1 MVFTRDY
8 FSNTVLIFNYQLI
21 FEVLRMNKN
30 INKIQNLEYFIR
42 KRKNNYAQKN
52 MERERSIS
60 TEKWVKNEYSTSRCN
75 HVNVITFYHYGLSW
89 FIYRQYSYFEPPENI
104 RKSLL
109 FWHFQEGQKWTLRRH
124 RLRIFNN
131 FKILQFPFLF

>member
-30 INKIQNLEYFIR
+30 INKIQNLEYFGR
-42 KRKNNYAQKN
+42 KRKNNYTQKN
-52 MERERSIS
+52 MEREKSIS

-75 HVNVITFYHYGLSW
+75 HVKCNHILPLWIILIHLQTIF
-89 FIYRQYSYFEPPENI
+89 
-104 RKSLL
+104 L
-109 FWHFQEGQKWTLRRH
+109 FWTPWKHQKIFGFLVVFRLYEMETLTRKW
-124 RLRIFNN
+124 LN
-131 FKILQFPFLF
+131 LTP

>member
-52 MERERSIS
+52 MEREKSIS

-75 HVNVITFYHYGLSW
+75 HVKCNHVKCNHILPLWIILIHLQTM
-89 FIYRQYSYFEPPENI
+89 
-104 RKSLL
+104 LL
-109 FWHFQEGQKWTLRRH
+109 FWTPWKHQKIFGFLVVFRLHEMETLTR
-124 RLRIFNN
+124 
-131 FKILQFPFLF
+131 K

>member
-8 FSNTVLIFNYQLI
+8 FSKTVLIFNYQLI

-75 HVNVITFYHYGLSW
+75 HVKCNHVKCNHILPLWIILIHLQTIF
-89 FIYRQYSYFEPPENI
+89 
-104 RKSLL
+104 L
-109 FWHFQEGQKWTLRRH
+109 FWTPWKHHKIFGFLVVFRLHEMETLTR
-124 RLRIFNN
+124 
-131 FKILQFPFLF
+131 K

>member
-30 INKIQNLEYFIR
+30 INKIQNLEYFGR

-52 MERERSIS
+52 MEREKSIS
-60 TEKWVKNEYSTSRCN
+60 TEK
-75 HVNVITFYHYGLSW
+75 
-89 FIYRQYSYFEPPENI
+89 
-104 RKSLL
+104 
-109 FWHFQEGQKWTLRRH
+109 
-124 RLRIFNN
+124 
-131 FKILQFPFLF
+131 

>member
-42 KRKNNYAQKN
+42 KRKNNYAQKD

-60 TEKWVKNEYSTSRCN
+60 TEK
-75 HVNVITFYHYGLSW
+75 
-89 FIYRQYSYFEPPENI
+89 
-104 RKSLL
+104 
-109 FWHFQEGQKWTLRRH
+109 
-124 RLRIFNN
+124 
-131 FKILQFPFLF
+131 

>member
-8 FSNTVLIFNYQLI
+8 FSKTVLIFNYQLI

-52 MERERSIS
+52 MEREKSIS
-60 TEKWVKNEYSTSRCN
+60 TEK
-75 HVNVITFYHYGLSW
+75 
-89 FIYRQYSYFEPPENI
+89 
-104 RKSLL
+104 
-109 FWHFQEGQKWTLRRH
+109 
-124 RLRIFNN
+124 
-131 FKILQFPFLF
+131 

>member
-52 MERERSIS
+52 MEREKSIS
-60 TEKWVKNEYSTSRCN
+60 TEK
-75 HVNVITFYHYGLSW
+75 
-89 FIYRQYSYFEPPENI
+89 
-104 RKSLL
+104 
-109 FWHFQEGQKWTLRRH
+109 
-124 RLRIFNN
+124 
-131 FKILQFPFLF
+131 